1 MFENKVRG
9 NNQQPSI
16 ERNFIEGSETRDEPK
31 YILYMAIKFS

>member
-16 ERNFIEGSETRDEPK
+16 GRNSIEGSETRDEPK
-31 YILYMAIKFS
+31 YIYIWQ